1 MEREE
6 LTQQYLLDT
15 EVCSFSYLR
24 SVEFEGREEGRAAA
38 AAGTQCLLLPTQAFL
53 CPQNNSRHI
62 AKLVQPDKGQWRWTY
77 RKERSISGKLTDKQR
92 PWLQD
97 SSRGLSSDDLAELE
111 NTLQRV
117 AHNCIAF
124 GLQLGVE
131 DHRIKVI
138 EAQYANP
145 CDRLREILHYRL
157 RQLPLLTWQD
167 IAKALRTDAVQ
178 ENVLASEIECQ
189 HTN

>member
-1 MEREE
+1 M
-6 LTQQYLLDT
+6 
-15 EVCSFSYLR
+15 
-24 SVEFEGREEGRAAA
+24 A
-38 AAGTQCLLLPTQAFL
+38 AAGTQCMLLPTQAFL

-62 AKLVQPDKGQWRWTY
+62 AKLVQPDKGQWRWAY

-97 SSRGLSSDDLAELE
+97 SSGGVSSDDLAELE
-111 NTLQRV
+111 R
-117 AHNCIAF
+117 
-124 GLQLGVE
+124 

-145 CDRLREILHYRL
+145 YDRLREILHYCL

-167 IAKALRTDAVQ
+167 IVNALRTDAVQ